1 MSESPEVREYAS
13 KIPFPPS
20 MPIYV
25 NRKRRLDSTLI
36 SSLLFWLDFPH
47 RLYRWYAAFR
57 SFRAHIRIQSPR
69 MGSCFPLGPL
79 ELYQGGLGPNDGRIL
94 SRVEGIEKLR
104 SKCPWVD
111 SVDMRMWT
119 MGFEEGEKYS
129 MASADRHTSSIPVAR
144 QVKGEQF
151 P

>member
-1 MSESPEVREYAS
+1 MPESPEVREYAS

-20 MPIYV
+20 MPIYA

-36 SSLLFWLDFPH
+36 SSLLFGLDFPH
-47 RLYRWYAAFR
+47 RLYRWCAAFR
-57 SFRAHIRIQSPR
+57 SFRAHIRIQSPIN
-69 MGSCFPLGPL
+69 GDCFPLGQTL
-79 ELYQGGLGPNDGRIL
+79 GGLGPNDGRIL

-111 SVDMRMWT
+111 SVDLRMWM
-119 MGFEEGEKYS
+119 MGFEEGEKYN
-129 MASADRHTSSIPVAR
+129 MASADRHASSIPVAR